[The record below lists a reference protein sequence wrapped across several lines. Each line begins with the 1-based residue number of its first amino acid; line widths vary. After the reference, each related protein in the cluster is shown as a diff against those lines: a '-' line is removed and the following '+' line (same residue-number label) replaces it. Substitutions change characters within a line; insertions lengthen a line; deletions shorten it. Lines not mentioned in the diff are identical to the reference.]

1 MTQNEFIEAL
11 KNLNISIS
19 NEQLS
24 KLNRYYELLIE
35 WNNKINLTG
44 IVEKE
49 QVYLKHF
56 YDSITLIKII
66 DLNEYENLCDMGTG
80 AGFPGLVLKI
90 LFPSLKITLLD
101 SLNKRI
107 DFLNLVIKELEL
119 KDIETIHIRI
129 EEYSKIN
136 REKFDIVTAR
146 AVAPLPI
153 LLEYSLPMTKVSGYF
168 IAMKANINNE
178 LETSKNAINI
188 LSGNID
194 KVLEFNLPFEN
205 SKRTLIKI
213 KKVKP
218 TSGKYPRKNSE
229 IKKKSL

>member
-11 KNLNISIS
+11 KNLNININ
-19 NEQLS
+19 NEQLE
-24 KLNRYYELLIE
+24 KLNKYYELLIE

-56 YDSITLIKII
+56 YDSITLIKIT
-66 DLNEYENLCDMGTG
+66 DLNKCETLCDMGTG

-90 LFPSLKITLLD
+90 LFPNLKITLLD

-107 DFLNLVIKELEL
+107 DFLNLVIKKLEL

-129 EEYSKIN
+129 EEYSKVN

-153 LLEYSLPMTKVSGYF
+153 LLEYAMPMTKVSGYF

-178 LETSKNAINI
+178 LEISKNAVNI

-194 KVLEFNLPFEN
+194 EVLEFNLPFEN

-213 KKVKP
+213 KKIKP

>member
-11 KNLNISIS
+11 KNLNLSIS
-19 NEQLS
+19 NEQLK

-66 DLNEYENLCDMGTG
+66 DLNKYETLCDMGTG

-107 DFLNLVIKELEL
+107 EFLNLVIKELEL

-153 LLEYSLPMTKVSGYF
+153 LLEYALPMTKISGFF
-168 IAMKANINNE
+168 IAMKANINDE
-178 LETSKNAINI
+178 LEISKNAINI

-194 KVLEFNLPFEN
+194 EVIEFNLPFEN
-205 SKRTLIKI
+205 SKRTLIKVKKI
-213 KKVKP
+213 KK

-229 IKKKSL
+229 IKKKCL

>member
-1 MTQNEFIEAL
+1 MTQKEFIDAL
-11 KNLNISIS
+11 KELNI
-19 NEQLS
+19 NVTNDQLA
-24 KLNRYYELLIE
+24 KLNKYYELLIE

-44 IVEKE
+44 IVEKD

-66 DLNEYENLCDMGTG
+66 DLNKYENLCDMGTG

-90 LFPSLKITLLD
+90 LFPNLKITLLD

-107 DFLNLVIKELEL
+107 DFLNIVIKELEL
-119 KDIETIHIRI
+119 KDIETIHTRI

-153 LLEYSLPMTKVSGYF
+153 LLEYAIPMTKVSGFF
-168 IAMKANINNE
+168 IAMKANITDE
-178 LETSKNAINI
+178 IEISKNAINI

-194 KVLEFNLPFEN
+194 KLLEFNLPFEN
-205 SKRTLIKI
+205 SKRTLIRI
-213 KKVKP
+213 KKLKK

-229 IKKKSL
+229 IKRKSL